1 MRDRDKK
8 HVLTELVDEVDS
20 KYIHD
25 MLLTSNGRYREDNER
40 NAKLVGKL
48 VESLSPEDREQ
59 LRDLKAEDIAQMFA
73 DYRRPRPQV
82 PVRRTRGPVTH
93 TKSKD

>member
-1 MRDRDKK
+1 MRDRNKK
-8 HVLTELVDEVDS
+8 HILTELVDEADS
-20 KYIHD
+20 KYIYD
-25 MLLTSNGRYREDNER
+25 TLLTSSGRLRDNER

-73 DYRRPRPQV
+73 DFRRPRPQV
-82 PVRRTRGPVTH
+82 PARRTRGPVTH